1 MSELTANNQQP
12 EIGVETFGD
21 ITTDAAGQLLH
32 PGQVIRNVVSEAR
45 AAEAAGLDFFGVGEH
60 HRDDYSVSAPEV
72 VLGAIA
78 SVTDKIK
85 LGSAVTV
92 LSSDDPVRVYERFAT
107 VDALSNGRAEV
118 ILGRGSFIESFPLF
132 GYELSDYEILFEE
145 KLALFAKLRTSRPVT
160 WRGQTRSALRNQSVY
175 PPIESG
181 QLDTWVGVGG
191 SPESVERA
199 GRHGLPL
206 FMAIIGGAP
215 MAFEPLTRLYKRSLE
230 EFGHPEQKIGA
241 HFHGLV
247 ADTDEEALDL
257 LWPHY
262 KRTMD
267 RLGAERGWPPASRMR
282 FQASAGREGSLL
294 AGSPETVA
302 RKMAAFAKG
311 LGLSRIDIKY
321 SNGTLPHATMLRSIE
336 LLGTKVKPLVMD
348 MLDGQG
354 T

>member
-1 MSELTANNQQP
+1 MSETSTPTPQL
-12 EIGVETFGD
+12 EIGIETFGD
-21 ITTDAAGQLLH
+21 ITSDAEGRKLH
-32 PGQVIRNVVSEAR
+32 PAEVIRNVVEEAK

-78 SVTDKIK
+78 AVTKTIRM
-85 LGSAVTV
+85 GSSVTV

-132 GYELSDYEILFEE
+132 GYELTDYELLFEE
-145 KLALFAKLRTSRPVT
+145 KLALFAKLRKSEPVS
-160 WRGQTRSALRNQSVY
+160 WNGQTRSALRNQSVY

-181 QLDTWVGVGG
+181 SLDTWVGVGG
-191 SPESVERA
+191 SPESVLRA

-206 FMAIIGGAP
+206 FLAIIGGSP
-215 MAFEPLTRLYKRSLE
+215 MAFEPLTRLYKRSLQE
-230 EFGHPEQKIGA
+230 SGHQPQKIGA

-247 ADTDEEALDL
+247 ADTDEEALDI

-262 KRTMD
+262 KITMD
-267 RLGAERGWPPASRMR
+267 RLGAERGWPPASRMQ
-282 FQASAGREGSLL
+282 FQASAGPQGSML

-302 RKMAAFAKG
+302 RKMATFAKG

-321 SNGTLPHATMLRSIE
+321 SNGTLPHETMMRSIE
-336 LLGTKVKPLVMD
+336 LLGSKVKPLVLEM
-348 MLDGQG
+348 MAE
-354 T
+354 

>member
-1 MSELTANNQQP
+1 MSTDNTPATPL

-21 ITTDAAGQLLH
+21 ITEDLNGVKHSPA
-32 PGQVIRNVVSEAR
+32 QVIRNVVAEAK
-45 AAEAAGLDFFGVGEH
+45 AAEAVGLDFFGVGEH
-60 HRDDYSVSAPEV
+60 HRDDYSISAPEV

-78 SVTDKIK
+78 SVTENIR

-132 GYELSDYEILFEE
+132 GYELSDYELLFEE
-145 KLALFAKLRTSRPVT
+145 KLALFAKLRKSEPVS
-160 WRGQTRSALRNQSVY
+160 WNGQTRSALQNQSVY
-175 PPIESG
+175 PPIETG
-181 QLDTWVGVGG
+181 HLDTWVGVGG
-191 SPESVERA
+191 SPESVVRA

-206 FMAIIGGAP
+206 FLAIIGGSP

-230 EFGHPEQKIGA
+230 EFGHKPQKIGA

-247 ADTDEEALDL
+247 AETDQEALDL

-262 KRTMD
+262 KLTMD

-282 FQASAGREGSLL
+282 FEASAAANGSML

-302 RKMAAFAKG
+302 AKIATFAKG
-311 LGLSRIDIKY
+311 LGLSRVDIKY
-321 SNGTLPHATMLRSIE
+321 SNGTLPHETMMRSIE
-336 LLGTKVKPLVMD
+336 LLGTKVKPLVLE
-348 MLDGQG
+348 MLSE
-354 T
+354 

>member
-1 MSELTANNQQP
+1 MSTENTPTAQL

-21 ITTDAAGQLLH
+21 IAEDLNGVKHSPA
-32 PGQVIRNVVSEAR
+32 QVIRNVLTEAK

-60 HRDDYSVSAPEV
+60 HRDDYSISAPEV

-78 SVTDKIK
+78 SVTKNIR

-132 GYELSDYEILFEE
+132 GFELSDYELLFEE
-145 KLALFAKLRTSRPVT
+145 KLALFAKLRKSEPIS
-160 WRGQTRSALRNQSVY
+160 WSGKTRSALRNQNVY
-175 PPIESG
+175 PPIETG
-181 QLDTWVGVGG
+181 HLETWVGVGG
-191 SPESVERA
+191 SPESVVRA
-199 GRHGLPL
+199 ARHGLPL
-206 FMAIIGGAP
+206 FLAIIGGSP

-230 EFGHPEQKIGA
+230 EFGHQPQKIGA

-247 ADTDEEALDL
+247 AETDQEALDL

-262 KRTMD
+262 KITMD

-282 FQASAGREGSLL
+282 FEASAGANGSML

-302 RKMAAFAKG
+302 TKIAGFAKG
-311 LGLSRIDIKY
+311 LGLSRVDIKY
-321 SNGTLPHATMLRSIE
+321 SNGTLPHETMMRSIQ
-336 LLGTKVKPLVMD
+336 LLGTKVKPLVLE
-348 MLDGQG
+348 MLAE
-354 T
+354 